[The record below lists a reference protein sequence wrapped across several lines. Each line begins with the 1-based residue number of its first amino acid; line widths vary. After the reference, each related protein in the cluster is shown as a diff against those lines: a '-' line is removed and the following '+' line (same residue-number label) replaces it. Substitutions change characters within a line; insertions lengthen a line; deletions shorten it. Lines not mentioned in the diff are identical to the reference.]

1 MRQALVLAAA
11 AGRHGEVPVGAVV
24 VRDGVVIGTGAN
36 GVEAVQDPT
45 RHAEMEA
52 IRQAAVAAGSWR
64 LTGSTLY
71 VSLEPC
77 SMCAGAVVLSRIE
90 RLVFGAAD
98 PKAGACG
105 SLRNIVQDARLNHRC
120 AVTGGVLAD
129 ESAELLQSFFA
140 HIRSVKGHGEA
151 GG

>member
-1 MRQALVLAAA
+1 
-11 AGRHGEVPVGAVV
+11 
-24 VRDGVVIGTGAN
+24 
-36 GVEAVQDPT
+36 
-45 RHAEMEA
+45 MEA
-52 IRQAAVAAGSWR
+52 IRQATVAVGSWR

-77 SMCAGAVVLSRIE
+77 SMCAGALVLSRIE

-105 SLRNIVQDARLNHRC
+105 SLRNIVQDSRLNHRC

-140 HIRSVKGHGEA
+140 QIRSAKGHGDA